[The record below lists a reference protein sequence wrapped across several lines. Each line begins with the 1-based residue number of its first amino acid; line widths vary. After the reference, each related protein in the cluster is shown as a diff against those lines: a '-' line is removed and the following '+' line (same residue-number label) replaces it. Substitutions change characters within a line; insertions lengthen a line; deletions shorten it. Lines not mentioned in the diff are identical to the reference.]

1 VNNSDFKCFL
11 KVGREPLSLSWA
23 GNEFHTVG
31 TVTEKVRLPSS
42 VRVRLT
48 GVNRQRWTWKCH
60 GMKHVWQIWWC

>member
-31 TVTEKVRLPSS
+31 AATEKAHLPTS
-42 VRVRLT
+42 VGLRV
-48 GVNRQRWTWKCH
+48 H
-60 GMKHVWQIWWC
+60 